1 MRGRWA
7 LTRLGGSHRF
17 EHVGRYAMGILIIIA
32 MVWLCV
38 RIVAGLRLLTEVR
51 DQEVFGP
58 PGQDVTDPDG
68 VHTAPQDARFDPQ
81 DAAPADLE
89 DLAPPEHEGAATA
102 VTAMAVWREV
112 AQGLRELAARRLLL
126 AEVLRDDGVPESP
139 GDPHGEWLAALRETI
154 IETVP
159 RPDAGPACLGGR
171 DDGKYLR
178 GWDDAVDWVSQGRDA
193 EPPTWGDVAYMTGWN
208 DAVTRIAT
216 ARRSARAWP
225 TPVASAA

>member
-1 MRGRWA
+1 
-7 LTRLGGSHRF
+7 
-17 EHVGRYAMGILIIIA
+17 MGILIVIA

-38 RIVAGLRLLTEVR
+38 RIAAGLRLLADVR
-51 DQEVFGP
+51 DEEVFAP
-58 PGQDVTDPDG
+58 DGQDVTGPDG
-68 VHTAPQDARFDPQ
+68 VHTGPQDARFDPQ

-89 DLAPPEHEGAATA
+89 VVSPSESGGEATS
-102 VTAMAVWREV
+102 VTAMAVWRGV

-126 AEVLRDDGVPESP
+126 AEVLRDDGVPESA

-159 RPDAGPACLGGR
+159 RPDSGPACLGGR

-225 TPVASAA
+225 TPAEASAA